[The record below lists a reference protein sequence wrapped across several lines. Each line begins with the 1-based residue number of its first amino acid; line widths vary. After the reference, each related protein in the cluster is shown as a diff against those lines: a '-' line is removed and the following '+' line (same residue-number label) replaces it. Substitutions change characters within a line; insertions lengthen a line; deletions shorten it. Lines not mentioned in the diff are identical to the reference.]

1 MVDTPEV
8 IKYVVPKEYQPNH
21 PVVEKKEKVVEDL
34 VLYPDPVLRDIA
46 EPVRDPTAVYHRVI
60 PKRMSR
66 VLKDTKGLG
75 LAAPQ
80 VGVSKRIII
89 VKTDQGLI
97 TLFNPEI
104 VDRSGVQ
111 TDTESCLSLPGL
123 EVSVKRASK
132 VTVRGFDFGRKEEV
146 EITTSDELTAACF
159 QHEIDHLNGV
169 LILDYASRQQ
179 RRAYKRKLN
188 KK

>member
-1 MVDTPEV
+1 MVDTPGV
-8 IKYVVPKEYQPNH
+8 IKYVVPKEYQPDH
-21 PVVEKKEKVVEDL
+21 PVVEKKEKVVDDL
-34 VLYPDPVLRDIA
+34 VLYPDTVLRDVA
-46 EPVRDPTAVYHRVI
+46 EPVRDPLAAYHHVI
-60 PKRMSR
+60 LKRMNR
-66 VLKDTKGLG
+66 VLKETKGLG

-80 VGVSKRIII
+80 IGITKRIII
-89 VKTDQGLI
+89 VETDQGLI

-104 VDRSGVQ
+104 VDRSGMQ
-111 TDTESCLSLPGL
+111 IDTESCLSLPGI
-123 EVSVKRASK
+123 EVSIKRASK

-146 EITTSDELTAACF
+146 EIVTSDELTAACF
-159 QHEIDHLNGV
+159 QHELDHLNGV